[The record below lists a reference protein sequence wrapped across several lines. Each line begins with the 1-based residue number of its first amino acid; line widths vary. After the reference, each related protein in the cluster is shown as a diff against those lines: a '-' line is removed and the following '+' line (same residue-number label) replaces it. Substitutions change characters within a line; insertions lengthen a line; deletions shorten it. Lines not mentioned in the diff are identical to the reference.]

1 MPPTGDGGPASTA
14 SPLRVDETNMNQFVS
29 TFFQHLQNMG
39 SCSTSGIGEKN
50 DPTTWV
56 SAVNDVAARHS
67 WPDHTKKS
75 FAEGRLRGA
84 AEAWN
89 RFQGSAY
96 ATWSAWSAALTSS
109 FAPLPSAYDARFM
122 EMRSR
127 RQAETEDIA
136 AYIYEKLHL
145 LQSCNIG
152 WTSPASRQYVVD
164 GLHDPM
170 HAAIL
175 SAQSFRD
182 DLETFVRRAVLLQD
196 TTGRRLDTH
205 SQQEPTGSRRGWF
218 TCGRFGHGYKNCPQV
233 PRQAIQYQTR
243 PLPTV
248 EVRVDG
254 IGMLTALVDTG
265 AQHTALLQRHAP
277 TSLQPWTEPPLR
289 GLGGSATPIGA
300 LDLHLHT
307 EAGSKFLAAVP
318 IFQDLPADMI
328 LGADYLLSG
337 EVQLTMDGGG
347 VQLRS
352 LTGSAPSPRDSQGVE
367 CLRKFAPKSEDFHC
381 SRVFE

>member
-1 MPPTGDGGPASTA
+1 MPPTGDGGPASTS
-14 SPLRVDETNMNQFVS
+14 SPLRVDETNMNQVVS
-29 TFFQHLQNMG
+29 TFFQHLQNMA
-39 SCSTSGIGEKN
+39 SCSTSGIGYATTLAEKMIPEFHGFKD

-164 GLHDPM
+164 GLHDPT

-175 SAQSFRD
+175 SAQSFQD
-182 DLETFVRRAVLLQD
+182 DLETPFFNMPGATTNASTYFQRR
-196 TTGRRLDTH
+196 
-205 SQQEPTGSRRGWF
+205 
-218 TCGRFGHGYKNCPQV
+218 Y
-233 PRQAIQYQTR
+233 
-243 PLPTV
+243 
-248 EVRVDG
+248 
-254 IGMLTALVDTG
+254 
-265 AQHTALLQRHAP
+265 
-277 TSLQPWTEPPLR
+277 
-289 GLGGSATPIGA
+289 GSADKP
-300 LDLHLHT
+300 
-307 EAGSKFLAAVP
+307 
-318 IFQDLPADMI
+318 
-328 LGADYLLSG
+328 
-337 EVQLTMDGGG
+337 
-347 VQLRS
+347 S
-352 LTGSAPSPRDSQGVE
+352 LN
-367 CLRKFAPKSEDFHC
+367 
-381 SRVFE
+381 

>member
-29 TFFQHLQNMG
+29 TFFQHLQNMA
-39 SCSTSGIGEKN
+39 SSSTSGIGYATTLAEKMIPEFHGFKD

-56 SAVNDVAARHS
+56 SAVNHVAARHS

-152 WTSPASRQYVVD
+152 WTSPASRQII
-164 GLHDPM
+164 
-170 HAAIL
+170 AIKEMN
-175 SAQSFRD
+175 R
-182 DLETFVRRAVLLQD
+182 V
-196 TTGRRLDTH
+196 
-205 SQQEPTGSRRGWF
+205 
-218 TCGRFGHGYKNCPQV
+218 
-233 PRQAIQYQTR
+233 ITR
-243 PLPTV
+243 PQHAIT
-248 EVRVDG
+248 
-254 IGMLTALVDTG
+254 TALVNTHATFAHEDLT
-265 AQHTALLQRHAP
+265 QR
-277 TSLQPWTEPPLR
+277 TNSK
-289 GLGGSATPIGA
+289 GKSFAT
-300 LDLHLHT
+300 LNL
-307 EAGSKFLAAVP
+307 
-318 IFQDLPADMI
+318 
-328 LGADYLLSG
+328 
-337 EVQLTMDGGG
+337 
-347 VQLRS
+347 
-352 LTGSAPSPRDSQGVE
+352 
-367 CLRKFAPKSEDFHC
+367 LRK
-381 SRVFE
+381 